1 MPLHTSSLVGRF
13 SWARLTVK
21 TRGCAAFPPSIF
33 FFSPC
38 GKKEKK
44 VWKGATK
51 SQFRHKAAPMTQ
63 AASRTAA
70 STSTLDLRRTEGG
83 WGATRRLR
91 PCSKSS
97 TQHTKDA
104 VRNTN
109 AQRNTDA
116 PLYEKKPFV
125 PLGGIDLSVSKPSRG
140 AQTPLPPHHLDQK
153 KLNHQK
159 FRQTSRPSFPSIRPL
174 LDRMRR
180 RRGRKESG
188 KGRNRRGRKDW
199 ETGQEEDVCDTTACA
214 SLRGARAPLPSRSGR
229 AAQLSIKPREPS
241 FLSLDKR

>member
-97 TQHTKDA
+97 TQHTKNA

-140 AQTPLPPHHLDQK
+140 AQTPLRRTISTRISTTKNSIKPLDHL
-153 KLNHQK
+153 
-159 FRQTSRPSFPSIRPL
+159 PSIRPL
-174 LDRMRR
+174 RKNRGMRK
-180 RRGRKESG
+180 KEG
-188 KGRNRRGRKDW
+188 ERNLGG
-199 ETGQEEDVCDTTACA
+199 E
-214 SLRGARAPLPSRSGR
+214 
-229 AAQLSIKPREPS
+229 RE
-241 FLSLDKR
+241 K